1 MAKKFNDLPEK
12 TLLRP
17 DEVASFLRV
26 SIKTVYR
33 WCAKGQLHG
42 VRLKRSLRIYR
53 ESVLESVSEG
63 QEEGIQSYEKRDEWR
78 RH

>member
-1 MAKKFNDLPEK
+1 MENKFEDLPEK

-33 WCAKGQLHG
+33 WYAKRQLRG
-42 VRLKRSLRIYR
+42 VKVKRSVRIYR
-53 ESVLESVSEG
+53 ESVIASMSEG
-63 QEEGIQSYEKRDEWR
+63 QE
-78 RH
+78 